1 VSFASLS
8 QASVGP
14 LLERF
19 SAADDL
25 TLLVG
30 AGASIE
36 ADLPSWPKLVE
47 RLLSSVADTRH
58 DLPTADVKQEWV
70 DETLRRN
77 DLLGAGAV
85 VEVLATEPLN
95 KLVPDQLYGSPGPS
109 GYLPG
114 PIAGQVARL
123 KRQFGDR
130 LEILTTNYDDLI
142 ERALL
147 QAGVAQT
154 NLRSYIQDRSPDQR
168 AQNAVAVVHLHGLAG
183 RTGPPKRIVLTDEHY
198 HRMQRGSSWQE
209 RLVTKR
215 LEESL
220 CLFVG
225 MSLSDPNLIRYLYGY
240 RQSDARKHAAIF
252 VRQGDERLPGEVRAA
267 LEEAALK
274 RWARCGVEAVFIDH
288 FADAAQLLHEI
299 AYRRRAGDEYEP
311 IEARASRLIDLAER
325 WVLLTDRDQRLF
337 AQRQVLLSEWLRG
350 LLYTLLRTALDGG
363 DPPADEKLAIA
374 LWLVSRDGTQLT
386 GWAHSDR
393 AHQDPATVMP
403 LPITSDS
410 DWVAIR
416 TVCQGA
422 RFERD
427 RDIYASRWR
436 LVRGLPL
443 VIDQPSR
450 LPIGCLTISSTRKG
464 AESVLTQMPADR
476 RAAFHDALLEATR
489 LLIARAIEVGTG
501 GQEADEAS
509 AAPPPEG

>member
-1 VSFASLS
+1 MSFASLS
-8 QASVGP
+8 QASVAP
-14 LLERF
+14 LLGRF
-19 SAADDL
+19 AAATDV

-30 AGASIE
+30 AGASME
-36 ADLPSWPKLVE
+36 ADLPSWPRLVE
-47 RLLSSVADTRH
+47 RLLSSVAETRP
-58 DLPTADVKQEWV
+58 DLPSANLKQEWIQQ
-70 DETLRRN
+70 TLRRN

-85 VEVLATEPLN
+85 VEVLAPERLDT
-95 KLVPDQLYGSPGPS
+95 LVPEQLYGPPGPA

-114 PIAGQVARL
+114 PIARQVADL
-123 KRQFGDR
+123 KLLFADQ
-130 LEILTTNYDDLI
+130 LEVLTTNYDDLI

-147 QAGVAQT
+147 EAGVAQT
-154 NLRSYIQDRSPDQR
+154 NIRSYIQDRRPDQR
-168 AQNAVAVVHLHGLAG
+168 AQKTVAVVHLHGLAG
-183 RTGPPKRIVLTDEHY
+183 RSEKPKRIVLTEEHY

-252 VRQGDERLPGEVRAA
+252 VRQGDESLPGEVRAA
-267 LEEAALK
+267 LEEAAIK

-337 AQRQVLLSEWLRG
+337 AHRQVLLSEWLRG
-350 LLYTLLRTALDGG
+350 LLYTLLRTALDG
-363 DPPADEKLAIA
+363 DPPAEEKLAIT

-403 LPITSDS
+403 LPIASDS
-410 DWVAIR
+410 HWVAIR
-416 TVCQGA
+416 TICQGA

-436 LVRGLPL
+436 FVRGLPL
-443 VIDQPSR
+443 VIEQPSR
-450 LPIGCLTISSTRKG
+450 LPIGCLTISSTRNG

-476 RAAFHDALLEATR
+476 RAALHDALLEANR
-489 LLIARAIEVGTG
+489 MLITRAIEVGAG
-501 GQEADEAS
+501 GQEADEAG
-509 AAPPPEG
+509 AAARPED